1 MIYSST
7 SCPIFFG
14 ANSMFTRFSIILKY
28 TDLIKFVI
36 IFFYKNH
43 FSAFIIIAIN
53 IFPIRIHEIHRIPSA
68 VGIRTDAVVFLGEG
82 VGDEPAAEGRAVL
95 AGAEVQVRDGEVRG
109 LVLLA
114 GEAVTEGYAL
124 GDGAG

>member
-1 MIYSST
+1 MELPCCI
-7 SCPIFFG
+7 II
-14 ANSMFTRFSIILKY
+14 SII
-28 TDLIKFVI
+28 IHSEVI
-36 IFFYKNH
+36 NTTYWVVLAK
-43 FSAFIIIAIN
+43 
-53 IFPIRIHEIHRIPSA
+53 R
-68 VGIRTDAVVFLGEG
+68 IRTHIIVLLAHR

-124 GDGAG
+124 GDCAG